1 MIKNKPHRV
10 GRSEPRGVKSP
21 RQPAL
26 DALRGLAILLMIV
39 DHAAYYLWDVPL
51 APHTIRIVT
60 RLSMPLFC
68 GLMGYFLAGRAN
80 INWDRFYQLCLAVI
94 TINLAFFSVHH
105 KLEILA
111 SLLIAYILF
120 ICCRNWLTFAVLAV
134 YLAPWDPTLAWFD
147 YPLPIVIACV
157 AQGMMLRRFG
167 VIAALASGLLIT
179 LAAFVVPAPSVY
191 VLFYVIPATWL
202 IACAADH
209 PQLPLTSPPLKWL
222 RLNLLGRN
230 MLRLHWLAVLGRY
243 PLTTYLAQYYILFAL
258 TRW

>member
-1 MIKNKPHRV
+1 MTKNNPHRT
-10 GRSEPRGVKSP
+10 GRSEPRQAKSP

-51 APHTIRIVT
+51 APHTLRIVT

-68 GLMGYFLAGRAN
+68 GLMGYFLAGRTN

-94 TINLAFFSVHH
+94 TINLAFFSIHH

-111 SLLIAYILF
+111 SLLIVYVLF
-120 ICCRNWLTFAVLAV
+120 MVCRNWLAFAVVAV

-167 VIAALASGLLIT
+167 SIAALASGLLIT
-179 LAAFVVPAPSVY
+179 LAALVVPAPSVY
-191 VLFYVIPATWL
+191 VLFYVIPATGL
-202 IACAADH
+202 IAWAAARPDLA
-209 PQLPLTSPPLKWL
+209 QARQPLAWL
-222 RLNLLGRN
+222 SF
-230 MLRLHWLAVLGRY
+230 LGRY
-243 PLTTYLAQYYILFAL
+243 PLTSYLVQYFILFAL
-258 TRW
+258 AHS